1 MIRLGRTSDVPSGT
15 SKAFVIDGQRI
26 AVFNISGNFYAI
38 SDVCTHDEASLSEG
52 AVSGNIVE
60 CPWHGATFEVPTG
73 KVLSM
78 PATRDVKTYKITVKE
93 EEVFVEL

>member
-1 MIRLGRTSDVPSGT
+1 MIKVAKIEDVPVGT
-15 SKAFVIDGQRI
+15 SKSFMVNGQRI
-26 AVFNISGNFYAI
+26 AVFNLGGNFYAI

-60 CPWHGATFEVPTG
+60 CPWHGATFEIPTG

-78 PATRDVKTYKITVKE
+78 PATRNVQTYKVTVKDGE
-93 EEVFVEL
+93 IFIEL